1 MVLSTKHV
9 WSKKLNTTDISC
21 DSIINHPWKLPTIEE
36 IINITNNPA
45 VCTIDAIRRHGNY
58 EDTCLDI
65 VTTGTKP
72 RLRAMISRY
81 SKVGITSAY
90 TMNFTRAER
99 LYNIASYM
107 LDIISS
113 EGHLPVKDI

>member
-1 MVLSTKHV
+1 MVLSTEHV

-45 VCTIDAIRRHGNY
+45 VCTIDVIRRRQRRHGNY

-65 VTTGTKP
+65 VATGTKP
-72 RLRAMISRY
+72 RPRAMISRY

-90 TMNFTRAER
+90 TMNSARAER

-107 LDIISS
+107 LDIITS
-113 EGHLPVKDI
+113 EGII